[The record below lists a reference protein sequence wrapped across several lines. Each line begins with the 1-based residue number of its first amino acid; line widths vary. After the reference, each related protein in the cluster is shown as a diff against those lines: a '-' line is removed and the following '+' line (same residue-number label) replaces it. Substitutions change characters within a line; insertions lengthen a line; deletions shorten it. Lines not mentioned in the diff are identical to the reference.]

1 VLASSIRAASPIC
14 ASTASRQ
21 KMSRVEGN
29 DVNINRTELSSELKM
44 QVKCTAIFFYEVA
57 VVHFDIADENHP
69 NNDHR
74 P

>member
-1 VLASSIRAASPIC
+1 
-14 ASTASRQ
+14 
-21 KMSRVEGN
+21 MSRVEDN
-29 DVNINRTELSSELKM
+29 DVNINMTELSSELKM